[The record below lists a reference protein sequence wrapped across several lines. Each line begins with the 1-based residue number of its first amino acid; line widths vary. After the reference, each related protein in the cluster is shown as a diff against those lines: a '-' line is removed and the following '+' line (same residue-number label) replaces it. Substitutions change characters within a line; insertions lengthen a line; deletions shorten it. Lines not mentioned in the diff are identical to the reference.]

1 MGVASHGPVAA
12 VHPLLPNHAMAPRVT
27 ALHAVTALK
36 AARAHAWRP
45 DPTRADGATGAA
57 CGPEDRNRVA
67 A

>member
-1 MGVASHGPVAA
+1 
-12 VHPLLPNHAMAPRVT
+12 MAPRVT